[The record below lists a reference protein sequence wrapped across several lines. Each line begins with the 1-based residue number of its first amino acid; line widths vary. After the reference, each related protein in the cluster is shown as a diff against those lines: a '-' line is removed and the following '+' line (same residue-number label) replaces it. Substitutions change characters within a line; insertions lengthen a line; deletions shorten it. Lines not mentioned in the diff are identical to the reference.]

1 MPIKRN
7 ILLNPGPATTTDKVK
22 MAQVVPDICPREDE
36 FVQIMSGIR
45 KDLLKVVNGNNKEYS
60 TVLISGSGT
69 AAMESSIASV
79 VNKEKTL
86 LILINGAY
94 GDRMQDIAKAY
105 SLPFKT
111 IEYNYG
117 ESINFDE
124 VKIFINNNSDIGYLA
139 MVHHETT
146 TGILNSIT
154 SFSKLGKKFNLTLI
168 LDAISSYAGLQ
179 IDLKK
184 TPIDYLISTSN
195 KCLQGM
201 AGLAFVICNQQKLS
215 SLKNVPKRSY
225 YLDLYDSYQMA
236 KKSNQMRFTPP
247 VQVIYAL
254 RTAIDEFFVEGM
266 KNRYKRYQSNMQ
278 LLRTR
283 LNDLGFEFLL
293 NAKDESNILLSIQ
306 EPTDMQFSFQEM
318 HDFLYSNG
326 ITIYPGKILN
336 KKTFRLA
343 IIGDL
348 HKSDIEKTIL
358 LIEKYLQKKKLINNL
373 YTRSSI

>member
-358 LIEKYLQKKKLINNL
+358 LIEKYLQKKIN
-373 YTRSSI
+373 